1 MFAAKELLLVVAV
14 MAVAAN
20 SQFFGQGR
28 RPFTAFT
35 AFRQVLSAVTV
46 VTRQ

>member
-1 MFAAKELLLVVAV
+1 MFAAKELLIVVAV
-14 MAVAAN
+14 LAVAAN

-35 AFRQVLSAVTV
+35 AFRQVQLGL
-46 VTRQ
+46 Q